1 MLNIPPHLEACRP
14 RGLFSIFHGT
24 SSPVARRCPRASD
37 LVLSAE
43 HAFLLYER
51 SGLHLQSGASAVG
64 GVLHG
69 ARRQVWAGLAD
80 PMRISI
86 HAPRAGC
93 DSRILKR
100 LCMAIGFQSTH
111 PVRGATGHDPRKG
124 AGGSISIHAPRVG
137 RDQRYKRGHFAG
149 QISIHAPRV
158 GRDLTRRSPPP
169 APSRISIHAPR
180 VGRDHS
186 LLTVYRAAG
195 EFQST
200 RPVGARQ
207 DLPAVLKPVAAISIH
222 APHGRGGVSAGRP
235 AGRCSHR
242 P

>member
-51 SGLHLQSGASAVG
+51 PGLHLQSGASAVG
-64 GVLHG
+64 GVLRG

-86 HAPRAGC
+86 RAPRAGC
-93 DSRILKR
+93 DGGGNIWL
-100 LCMAIGFQSTH
+100 
-111 PVRGATGHDPRKG
+111 ATNT
-124 AGGSISIHAPRVG
+124 ISIHAPRAG
-137 RDQRYKRGHFAG
+137 RDTKPARTTCRYSDFNPR
-149 QISIHAPRV
+149 APC
-158 GRDLTRRSPPP
+158 
-169 APSRISIHAPR
+169 
-180 VGRDHS
+180 
-186 LLTVYRAAG
+186 
-195 EFQST
+195 
-200 RPVGARQ
+200 GARHEPQ
-207 DLPAVLKPVAAISIH
+207 DDAIQAAAISIH

-235 AGRCSHR
+235 AGRRFLRPGPSCAYRARFDCRSGTMRRGRTGCRCSWTYPTHPIERNRTHR
-242 P
+242 TAGHTWRSR